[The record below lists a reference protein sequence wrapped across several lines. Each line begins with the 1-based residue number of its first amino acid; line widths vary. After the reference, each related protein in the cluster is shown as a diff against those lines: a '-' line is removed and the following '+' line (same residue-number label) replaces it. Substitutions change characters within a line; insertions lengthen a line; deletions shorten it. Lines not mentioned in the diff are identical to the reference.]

1 MLPVYRFIGLRLL
14 VGTILLAGG
23 LHTIRSNWVP
33 AAVSLAGACAAV
45 SHLKPREHFLRQ
57 GRDRILRGDHAGAL
71 ADLTQVILLDSTAA
85 EAFFW
90 RGRASEALRD
100 YEAAL
105 ADLDEAIRLNPQLAE
120 AYYHRGLVHL
130 NYRDLPSCLVDLEE
144 ANRLEPSSHRLV
156 RIADLQSLS
165 KQWDDALHSYSE
177 SLRLDPNCVEAYLG
191 RAQVYRSLQNYP
203 AAVTDLGQVLKRE
216 PQRIKLY
223 TERGFMQMCQGHFH
237 SAVADFSEVI
247 RLSPSVMAYFHRGL
261 AHFHQGNF
269 VEALEDL
276 NQVIALDPKGVNGYF
291 VRGNTFYA
299 LGEIGAALDDYEVAR
314 QLAPQEPRRESP
326 SPLRELL
333 MFARGLAAF
342 RLGDQEGA
350 RADLEQAVASSR
362 QICTHPFLH
371 EQIEQVVGLMKSSK
385 QEPLGAPQAEKSSQL
400 SRMG

>member
-1 MLPVYRFIGLRLL
+1 MSPVYRFIGIRLL

-23 LHTIRSNWVP
+23 LHTIRSNWFP
-33 AAVSLAGACAAV
+33 AAISLAGACAAV

-57 GRDRILRGDHAGAL
+57 GRERLLRGDQAGAL
-71 ADLTQVILLDSTAA
+71 ADLTQVILLDSQAA
-85 EAFFW
+85 EAYFW
-90 RGRASEALRD
+90 RGRAYEALRD

-105 ADLDEAIRLNPQLAE
+105 ADLDEAIRLNPQLAD

-130 NYRDLPSCLVDLEE
+130 NYRDLPGCLGDLEE

-165 KQWDDALHSYSE
+165 TQWDDALHSYSKA
-177 SLRLDPNCVEAYLG
+177 LRLDPNCVEAYLG
-191 RAQVYRSLQNYP
+191 RAQVYRSLQNY
-203 AAVTDLGQVLKRE
+203 AAAAHDLGQVLKRE

-223 TERGFMQMCQGHFH
+223 TERGFMQICQGNFH

-247 RLSPSVMAYFHRGL
+247 RLSPSVTAYFHRSL
-261 AHFHQGNF
+261 AQFHQGNF

-299 LGEIGAALDDYEVAR
+299 LGETGAALDDYEVAR
-314 QLAPQEPRRESP
+314 QLAPQEIHREP
-326 SPLRELL
+326 ASPLRELL
-333 MFARGLAAF
+333 MFARGLAAY

-350 RADLEQAVASSR
+350 RADLAQAAASSR
-362 QICTHPFLH
+362 RVCTHPFLH
-371 EQIEQVVGLMKSSK
+371 EQIEQVVGLMKTSE
-385 QEPLGAPQAEKSSQL
+385 QDPLPVSPAEKSSQL
-400 SRMG
+400 SRMS